1 MNRSTQVAGALVS
14 ALAEHGVADVV
25 LCPGS
30 RSAPVAYALAAA
42 DRAGVLRVHVRH
54 DERSAGFTAL
64 GMGLATGH
72 PAAVVTTS
80 GTAVANLH
88 PAVLEAHEAGV
99 PLLVVSADRPHR
111 LRGTWANQTTALQA
125 AMFGVATRLAVDL
138 PVECDSDAVRGAVA
152 DAVLASVGRGGTTRP
167 GPVHLDVAF
176 DDPLVPGDSA
186 PPPPRMPRRHAA
198 PSGTPQRAAVA
209 ELEGGL
215 RTVVVAGAG
224 AGGTARRLAESAGWP
239 LLAEPSSGA
248 RGGPNAVRAYRL
260 LLDEAELGGRIQRV
274 VALGRPT
281 LSRPVTRLLARR
293 DVQVVH
299 VVRSV
304 DEPGPEG
311 TVQRVVGE
319 VEATGEPDHA
329 WLADWQTAGEVAGA
343 AVDEVLDSGPL
354 TGPLVAREVAAATRP
369 DEVLVA
375 AASNAIR
382 DLDLA
387 ADIGTASGRVL
398 ANRGVSGID
407 GTVST
412 AAGAALATRAT
423 TRALVGDLAFLHDLN
438 GLLLGPQEPPPTVQV
453 VVLNDDGGGI
463 FALLEHGEPQYAEV
477 FERVFGTPHGADL
490 GALCT
495 GLRVPHAVVDDVA
508 GLRKA
513 LSDPAPGR
521 SVLEV
526 QAPRDGLRALHARIR
541 SAVGVA
547 VRATL
552 T

>member
-1 MNRSTQVAGALVS
+1 MNRSAQTATALVS
-14 ALAEHGVADVV
+14 ALAGHRVTDVV

-30 RSAPVAYALAAA
+30 RSAPLAYALAAA
-42 DRAGVLRVHVRH
+42 DRAAVLRLHVRH

-64 GMGLATGH
+64 GMGLAGGH

-88 PAVLEAHEAGV
+88 PAVLEAHEGGV
-99 PLLVVSADRPHR
+99 PLLVVTADRPHR
-111 LRGTWANQTTALQA
+111 LRGTWANQTTSLQA
-125 AMFGVATRLAVDL
+125 GMFGAATRLAVDL
-138 PVECDSDAVRGAVA
+138 AAESGADAVRGAVA
-152 DAVLASVGRGGTTRP
+152 DAVLAAVGRGVTSRA
-167 GPVHLDVAF
+167 GPAHLDVAL
-176 DDPLVPGDSA
+176 DDPLVPGDPP
-186 PPPPRMPRRHAA
+186 PPPPRMPRRHSA
-198 PSGTPQRAAVA
+198 PAGAPGRAAVA
-209 ELEGGL
+209 ELGGDS
-215 RTVVVAGAG
+215 RTVVVAGSG
-224 AGGTARRLAESAGWP
+224 AGGAARRLAESAAWP

-248 RGGPNAVRAYRL
+248 CGSPNAVRAYRL
-260 LLDEAELGGRIQRV
+260 LLDETGLGGRIQRV

-293 DVQVVH
+293 DVHVVH
-299 VVRSV
+299 VVRTV
-304 DEPGPEG
+304 DEPGPAG
-311 TVQRVVGE
+311 PVQRVVGE
-319 VEATGEPDHA
+319 VEATGEPDRA
-329 WLADWQTAGEVAGA
+329 WLADWLTAGAVAGA
-343 AVDEVLDSGPL
+343 AVDAVLDAGPL
-354 TGPLVAREVAAATRP
+354 TGPLVAREVAAVTRP

-387 ADIGTASGRVL
+387 ADSGAASGRVL

-412 AAGAALATRAT
+412 AAGAALVTGAT

-438 GLLLGPQEPPPTVQV
+438 GLLLGPQEPMPTVQV

-463 FALLEHGEPQYAEV
+463 FALLEHGEPQHAEV

-490 GALCT
+490 AALCA
-495 GLRVPHAVVDDVA
+495 GLHVRHAAVHDVA
-508 GLRKA
+508 GLRQA
-513 LSDPAPGR
+513 LRNPAPGR

-526 QAPRDGLRALHARIR
+526 RVPRDGLRDLHARIR
-541 SAVGVA
+541 STVAVA
-547 VRATL
+547 VRAML

>member
-1 MNRSTQVAGALVS
+1 MNRSTVAAGALVS
-14 ALAEHGVADVV
+14 ALAEHGVAHVV

-30 RSAPVAYALAAA
+30 RSAPLAYALAAA
-42 DRAGVLRVHVRH
+42 DRSGVLRVHVRH

-64 GMGLATGH
+64 GMGLAAAH

-111 LRGTWANQTTALQA
+111 LRGTWANQTIALQA
-125 AMFGVATRLAVDL
+125 AMFGAATRLAVDL
-138 PVECDSDAVRGAVA
+138 PAECGAETVRGAVA
-152 DAVLASVGRGGTTRP
+152 DAVLAAVGRGAVSRP
-167 GPVHLDVAF
+167 GPAHLDVAF
-176 DDPLVPGDSA
+176 DDPLVPGDPA
-186 PPPPRMPRRHAA
+186 PPPPRMPRRHTT
-198 PSGTPQRAAVA
+198 PIGTPQRAAVV
-209 ELEGGL
+209 ELGGGT
-215 RTVVVAGAG
+215 RTVVLAGAG

-248 RGGPNAVRAYRL
+248 RGSPNAVRAYRL
-260 LLDEAELGGRIQRV
+260 LLDEAELGGRIERV

-281 LSRPVTRLLARR
+281 LSRPVTRLLARP
-293 DVQVVH
+293 DVDVVH
-299 VVRSV
+299 VARSV

-311 TVQRVVGE
+311 TVQRVTGE
-319 VEATGEPDHA
+319 VEATGQPDHGWLTA
-329 WLADWQTAGEVAGA
+329 WRTAGAAAGA
-343 AVDEVLDSGPL
+343 AVDAVLDAGPL
-354 TGPLVAREVAAATRP
+354 TGPLVAREVCAATRP

-387 ADIGTASGRVL
+387 AGTDAASGHLL

-438 GLLLGPQEPPPTVQV
+438 GLLLGPQEPLPTVQV
-453 VVLNDDGGGI
+453 VVVNDDGGGI
-463 FALLEHGEPQYAEV
+463 FALLEHGEPQHAEV
-477 FERVFGTPHGADL
+477 FERFFGTPHGADL
-490 GALCT
+490 GALCA
-495 GLRVPHAVVDDVA
+495 GLRVPHALVDGVA
-508 GLRKA
+508 ALRKA
-513 LSDPAPGR
+513 VRDPPPGR

-526 QAPRDGLRALHARIR
+526 RVPRDGLRDLHARIR
-541 SAVGVA
+541 SSVAVA